1 MLCNVHCDPCRPHCI
16 MWSLI
21 ITSASLSAITQS
33 RPWWCWCWLL
43 SEPRA
48 GLCSSRPHMS
58 GQLYTHRM
66 CGAQDWAEPV
76 ALNNQLLPG
85 QIWDLVTVQNVSDS
99 HLDFRNYFSL
109 VWNVLLKTP
118 EMSLN
123 TGLIKPPCW
132 LTVLCPGWAGFPSLS
147 LLAGE
152 GLSPGH
158 DVVSRAHSWQSWP
171 PRNK

>member
-1 MLCNVHCDPCRPHCI
+1 MLCNVHCDPFRLHCI

-66 CGAQDWAEPV
+66 CGAQGWAEPV

-99 HLDFRNYFSL
+99 HLDFDNYFSW
-109 VWNVLLKTP
+109 VWNISLKTP
-118 EMSLN
+118 VMSLHW
-123 TGLIKPPCW
+123 TDKAPMLAHCALPGL
-132 LTVLCPGWAGFPSLS
+132 GWFSLS
-147 LLAGE
+147 LSLGWRGTE
-152 GLSPGH
+152 
-158 DVVSRAHSWQSWP
+158 SWSWCRVTRP
-171 PRNK
+171 FMTVMTPA